1 MNRAL
6 GIAVILA
13 LLVAA
18 SCSQPPRESAPGTH
32 WLRIVALMPSLV
44 EDFFAVGAAAH
55 VVGVSAF
62 SDVSGAK
69 GLPIVADFSSVDA
82 EKIVALHPNVVV
94 GIPAQARLVEP
105 LKRAGVKV
113 VLLPDDSYADIFANI
128 TAAGD
133 LSGHAREA
141 GELTSKLSTQTKEIR
156 AQTRSF
162 KRKPSVFVVLG
173 TGPIW
178 TAGKK
183 SYIAT
188 LIDLAG
194 GRNAAGDLDAAYG
207 QYSPEALLR
216 DQPDAIVTDPSV
228 HLDAVLRNE
237 PWRSL
242 AAVRSKRVFTVDPAA
257 MLERPG
263 PNYNE
268 GLRWLVE
275 RLTPLAT

>member
-1 MNRAL
+1 VYSD
-6 GIAVILA
+6 I
-13 LLVAA
+13 
-18 SCSQPPRESAPGTH
+18 
-32 WLRIVALMPSLV
+32 PS
-44 EDFFAVGAAAH
+44 
-55 VVGVSAF
+55 
-62 SDVSGAK
+62 AK
-69 GLPIVADFSSVDA
+69 GLPVVADFSSVDA
-82 EKIVALHPNVVV
+82 EKIVALRPDVVV

-105 LKRAGVKV
+105 LKHAGAKV
-113 VLLPDDSYADIFANI
+113 VLLPDDSYADIFTNI
-128 TAAGD
+128 ATAGN
-133 LSGHAREA
+133 LSNHAREA
-141 GELTSKLSTQTKEIR
+141 RELNSKLMAQTKAIR
-156 AQTRSF
+156 ARTFSF

-228 HLDAVLRNE
+228 HLDSVLDKE

-242 AAVRSKRVFTVDPAA
+242 AAVRSKHVFTVNPAA

-275 RLTPLAT
+275 RLTPLAM

>member
-1 MNRAL
+1 MNRML
-6 GIAVILA
+6 SIAVAGLLA
-13 LLVAA
+13 LMAA
-18 SCSQPPRESAPGTH
+18 VPAPH
-32 WLRIVALMPSLV
+32 PRIVALMPSLV
-44 EDFFAVGAAAH
+44 EDFFAVGAGSH
-55 VVGVSAF
+55 VVGVSVY
-62 SDVSGAK
+62 SDVPGAK
-69 GLPIVADFSSVDA
+69 GLPVVADFSSVDA
-82 EKIVALHPNVVV
+82 EKVVALHPDVVV

-105 LKRAGVKV
+105 LQRAGIRV
-113 VLLPDDSYADIFANI
+113 VLLPDDSYADIFTNI
-128 TAAGD
+128 MTAGD
-133 LSGHAREA
+133 LSRHAREA
-141 GELTSKLSTQTKEIR
+141 AELMSKLTTETKEIR
-156 AQTRSF
+156 ARTLWF

-188 LIDLAG
+188 LIALAG

-216 DQPDAIVTDPSV
+216 DQPDVIVTDPSV
-228 HLDAVLRNE
+228 HLDAVQQRE

-242 AAVRSKRVFTVDPAA
+242 KAVRLNHVYTVDPAA
-257 MLERPG
+257 ILERPG

-275 RLTPLAT
+275 RLIPLAT

>member
-1 MNRAL
+1 MKNTLPAL
-6 GIAVILA
+6 LLLA
-13 LLVAA
+13 LTAVA
-18 SCSQPPRESAPGTH
+18 PAPH
-32 WLRIVALMPSLV
+32 PRIVALMPSLV
-44 EDFFAVGAAAH
+44 EDFFSVGAGAQ
-55 VVGVSAF
+55 VVGVSVY
-62 SDVSGAK
+62 SDVPNAK
-69 GLPIVADFSSVDA
+69 GLPVVADFSSVDA
-82 EKIVALHPNVVV
+82 ERIVALHPNVVV
-94 GIPAQARLVEP
+94 GIPAQARLVDP
-105 LKRAGVKV
+105 LKRAGMHV
-113 VLLPDDSYADIFANI
+113 VLLPDDSYDSIFTNI
-128 TAAGD
+128 KAAGD

-141 GELTSKLSTQTKEIR
+141 ATLASRLMRVTNELR
-156 AQTRSF
+156 AHTAAF

-188 LIDLAG
+188 LIAMAG
-194 GRNAAGDLDAAYG
+194 GRNAGDDLDAAYG
-207 QYSPEALLR
+207 QYSSEALLR

-228 HLDAVLRNE
+228 HLGAVLQNE

-242 AAVRSKRVFTVDPAA
+242 NAVRARRIFVVDPAA

-275 RLTPLAT
+275 RLTPLGT

>member
-1 MNRAL
+1 MNRPL
-6 GIAVILA
+6 GIAVVFV
-13 LLVAA
+13 LLVTLLASVAA
-18 SCSQPPRESAPGTH
+18 APVPH
-32 WLRIVALMPSLV
+32 PRIVALMPSLV
-44 EDFFAVGAAAH
+44 EDFFAVGAGAH
-55 VVGVSAF
+55 VVGVSVY
-62 SDVSGAK
+62 SDVASAK
-69 GLPIVADFSSVDA
+69 DLPVVADFSSVDA
-82 EKIVALHPNVVV
+82 EKVVSLHPDVVV

-105 LKRAGVKV
+105 LERAGVRV
-113 VLLPDDSYADIFANI
+113 VLLPDDGYADIFTNI
-128 TAAGD
+128 IAAGD

-141 GELTSKLSTQTKEIR
+141 GALRSKLAAETKAIR

-162 KRKPSVFVVLG
+162 KRKPAVFVVLG

-188 LIDLAG
+188 LISLAG

-216 DQPDAIVTDPSV
+216 DQPDAIITDPSV
-228 HLDAVLRNE
+228 HLDSVLQNE

-242 AAVRSKRVFTVDPAA
+242 NAVRSKHVFTVDPAA

-275 RLTPLAT
+275 RLTPLGT

>member
-1 MNRAL
+1 MKKAL
-6 GIAVILA
+6 LAALLA
-13 LLVAA
+13 LIAA
-18 SCSQPPRESAPGTH
+18 GPAPH
-32 WLRIVALMPSLV
+32 PRIVALMPSLV
-44 EDFFAVGAAAH
+44 EDFFAVGAGAH
-55 VVGVSAF
+55 VVGVSVY
-62 SDVSGAK
+62 SDAPGAK
-69 GLPIVADFSSVDA
+69 GLPVVADFSSVDA
-82 EKIVALHPNVVV
+82 EKIVALHPDVVV

-105 LKRAGVKV
+105 LKHAGVKV
-113 VLLPDDSYADIFANI
+113 VLLPDDSYADIFTNI
-128 TAAGD
+128 ATAGD
-133 LSGHAREA
+133 LSNRAREA
-141 GELTSKLSTQTKEIR
+141 GELTSKLMAETKAIR

-188 LIDLAG
+188 LVDLAG
-194 GRNAAGDLDAAYG
+194 GRNAGGDLDAAYG

-228 HLDAVLRNE
+228 HLDAVLQKE

-242 AAVRSKRVFTVDPAA
+242 NAVRSKRVFTVDPAA